1 MSRSRLTLI
10 GLLGAG
16 LLTAGALTGCAS
28 GAASAPESSSPV
40 DVTTPEPAGAISA
53 AWLDAGRAIAVVT
66 SGSSSCVPA
75 VSGEPQIVGGALTVD
90 LVEPA
95 QEPCT
100 RDMAPRATL
109 VTLPAGTDAG
119 AALTVKV
126 TGAAEG
132 ETTLAALADVPTPPD
147 DFAPSAG
154 WVNASLVAIVTYGSS
169 SCVPTVESVSTDG
182 SNVAVQFATPPADQV
197 CTMDYAS
204 RVTLADV
211 GAEAG
216 DGPVSLVL
224 SGGNVQAVDPVP
236 VLGSR

>member
-1 MSRSRLTLI
+1 MSRHRLTLI

-16 LLTAGALTGCAS
+16 LLAAGALTGCAS
-28 GAASAPESSSPV
+28 GAASEPSSSPSTDAV
-40 DVTTPEPAGAISA
+40 VPEPAGAIEA
-53 AWLDAGRAIAVVT
+53 AWVDGGRAIAVVT

-75 VSGEPQIVGGALTVD
+75 VNGEPQIADGALTVD
-90 LVEPA
+90 LVEPS
-95 QEPCT
+95 QDPCT

-109 VTLPAGTDAG
+109 VTLPAGALPG
-119 AALTVKV
+119 EGLTVRV

-132 ETTLAALADVPTPPD
+132 EVTLAAMGDAPAAPEE
-147 DFAPSAG
+147 FAPSAG

-169 SCVPTVESVSTDG
+169 SCVPTVESVAGEGDR
-182 SNVAVQFATPPADQV
+182 VAVRFATPPADQV
-197 CTMDYAS
+197 CTMDFAP

-224 SGGNVQAVDPVP
+224 SGGNVQAPEPVA
-236 VLGSR
+236 VLGTR